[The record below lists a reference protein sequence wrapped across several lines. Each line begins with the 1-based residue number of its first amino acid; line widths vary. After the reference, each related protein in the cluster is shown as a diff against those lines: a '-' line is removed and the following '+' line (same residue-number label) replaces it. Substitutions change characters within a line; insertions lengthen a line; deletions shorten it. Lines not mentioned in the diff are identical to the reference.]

1 MTKKS
6 KLEFAIE
13 EMQSRG
19 IETAIEDL
27 AASYSTDLEAKM
39 DTRKKEMKM
48 DNKEH
53 YLVYR
58 VLGVSADDGDT
69 IDLYQNEGRFLY
81 KYAGSFMEDA
91 AHLCFVNKYGVKN
104 ARKVKI
110 PNTIGRRPK
119 KYEIDCL
126 VNKDAHEIKWRDATT
141 DGDHILKENTRIK
154 VVKNAGYIPIRVMF
168 FRPNREQSQKIQD
181 TLETLYHGI
190 GGEYY
195 AGDDAW
201 QYIHDYTDVNLKEIL
216 EKIALK
222 NERKN
227 IDGSQTR

>member
-1 MTKKS
+1 MAKKS

-13 EMQSRG
+13 EMQHKE
-19 IETAIEDL
+19 IESAIRHL
-27 AASYSTDLEAKM
+27 ARSYSTELGARM
-39 DTRKKEMKM
+39 DTRENEMKL
-48 DNKEH
+48 DNKDH

-58 VLGVSADDGDT
+58 VLGVSEDEGDA

-91 AHLCFVNKYGVKN
+91 AHLCFVDKYGVKN

-119 KYEIDCL
+119 QYEIDCL
-126 VNKDAHEIKWRDATT
+126 VNNDAHEIKWRDATT
-141 DGDHILKENTRIK
+141 DGDHVLKENTRIK
-154 VVKNAGYIPIRVMF
+154 VIKNAGYIPIRVMF

-190 GGEYY
+190 GGKYY

-201 QYIHDYTDVNLKEIL
+201 RYIHDYTDVNLKEIL
-216 EKIALK
+216 ERIATE
-222 NERKN
+222 NERKKH
-227 IDGSQTR
+227 